1 MQDDTE
7 QDGADGDRTRRNS
20 FNLKEERFRL
30 HVR

>member
-7 QDGADGDRTRRNS
+7 QDGADGDRTRNG
-20 FNLKEERFRL
+20 FNLKEGKFRL